1 MFEQARRQRMVEVA
15 HRRLAGLAV
24 AAEHTYH
31 RHNVSALLRSA
42 DAAGVYDVH
51 LIGDR
56 PLVPSVGPSRGVA
69 RWLRLHHHTD
79 PVAAATAIRGAG
91 YRLWVADFSETPVV
105 PEAVPID
112 VPVCVWFG
120 AELLGVS
127 PEVRALADGVVT
139 LPMRGMVQSLNL
151 AAAAT
156 AVLHVLSTRMIDE
169 RGDAALL
176 PEAEREALATAWI
189 ARDAGPGGRNGDPLE
204 GGVP

>member
-1 MFEQARRQRMVEVA
+1 MFEVARRQRMVEVA

-31 RHNVSALLRSA
+31 RHNISALLRSA
-42 DAAGVYDVH
+42 DAAGVFDVH
-51 LIGDR
+51 LIGER

-69 RWLRLHHHTD
+69 RWLRLHHHTS
-79 PVAAATAIRGAG
+79 PVIAADAIRAAG

-105 PEAVPID
+105 PEAVPLD
-112 VPVCVWFG
+112 APVCVWFG

-127 PEVRALADGVVT
+127 PEVRARADGVVT

-156 AVLHVLSTRMIDE
+156 AVLHVLSTRLLTE
-169 RGDAALL
+169 RGEAALL
-176 PEAEREALATAWI
+176 APAEREALAAAWV
-189 ARDAGPGGRNGDPLE
+189 ARDVGPGVRNGDPVD
-204 GGVP
+204 G